1 MVSSLQKLSS
11 DLQSLL
17 QVFTQC
23 LSDSSRAYQEQLAH
37 ARERLNI
44 GTRNALQA
52 EKAAYHSSI
61 LLLKEQHA
69 KELRDLAEQN
79 MKSVLE
85 SEARIRA
92 LTLEFDDLR
101 TNSQLVNDLKK
112 EVQSVEDKIQR
123 AIEKTKE
130 EERYRYELKIQEVRE
145 QCQILLKEA
154 EETVQKRQRNFDDYS
169 QVEIIFLC
177 VYQFPRHRRD

>member
-1 MVSSLQKLSS
+1 MISSIQKLSS
-11 DLQSLL
+11 DVQSLL

-23 LSDSSRAYQEQLAH
+23 LTDSSKAYKEELAH
-37 ARERLNI
+37 ARERLNL

-79 MKSVLE
+79 MKAVLDSE
-85 SEARIRA
+85 SRIRS
-92 LTLEFDDLR
+92 LNIEFDELR
-101 TNSQLVNDLKK
+101 ANSQLVHDLKK
-112 EVQSVEDKIQR
+112 EVQNVEEKIQQ
-123 AIEKTKE
+123 AIQRTRD
-130 EERYRYELKIQEVRE
+130 EERHRHEHNIQEVRE

-154 EETVQKRQRNFDDYS
+154 EETIQKRQRNFDDYS
-169 QVEIIFLC
+169 QVTTC
-177 VYQFPRHRRD
+177 HRSSE